1 MPLSSQNNA
10 VLIFYLFVSY
20 KISKVNKKKFF
31 EIDIQILHSSVLWKK
46 DNLGLLIT
54 FLVLFLVCV
63 GYVILNVVVFFS
75 IGEAENSFLLF
86 NLTYS
91 YMPLS
96 TFISVCKDVYSYKID
111 LFSYFNCIYLIYIL
125 QIWSCIY
132 LYKQNIL
139 LSPCENK
146 AI

>member
-1 MPLSSQNNA
+1 MQFWYF
-10 VLIFYLFVSY
+10 IYLFLTKFV
-20 KISKVNKKKFF
+20 KLIKKNFF
-31 EIDIQILHSSVLWKK
+31 EIGIQILHSSVLWKK

-54 FLVLFLVCV
+54 FLVLVLVCE
-63 GYVILNVVVFFS
+63 GYVILNVVVFFL
-75 IGEAENSFLLF
+75 IGEVENSFLLF
-86 NLTYS
+86 NQTYS